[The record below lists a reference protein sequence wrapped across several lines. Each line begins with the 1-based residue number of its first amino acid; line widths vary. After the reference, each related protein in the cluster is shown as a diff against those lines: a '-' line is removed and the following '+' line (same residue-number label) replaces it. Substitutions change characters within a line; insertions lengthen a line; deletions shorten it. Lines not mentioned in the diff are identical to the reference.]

1 MDAESAT
8 RQTIVIVDRIASTG
22 RVFVHEVG
30 SDKAGVLG
38 NNMPVQA
45 ATSVYPG
52 QRLVADVKDRGDVV
66 VIESA
71 RAEAN

>member
-1 MDAESAT
+1 MDAETAT
-8 RQTIVIVDRIASTG
+8 RQTIVVVDRIANTG

-30 SDKAGVLG
+30 SGKAGFLG
-38 NNMPVQA
+38 NNMPIQA
-45 ATSVYPG
+45 ATRVFPG

-71 RAEAN
+71 RAETG